1 MAVREAFL
9 APIAHSCARAGPQL
23 LRLLPGLRG
32 VARLLH
38 AVALAAEPRLTAPV
52 CERLCELADRC
63 RPWRPALPQ
72 LTRLLRESLAEGGVP
87 AGQARVRLVLRR
99 GLTGGGMTE
108 GQTASLGSFLDTS

>member
-1 MAVREAFL
+1 MRL
-9 APIAHSCARAGPQL
+9 RDGAPFEPDIVANTL
-23 LRLLPGLRG
+23 L
-32 VARLLH
+32 
-38 AVALAAEPRLTAPV
+38 RLTAPV

-72 LTRLLRESLAEGGVP
+72 LTRVLRESLAEGGVP